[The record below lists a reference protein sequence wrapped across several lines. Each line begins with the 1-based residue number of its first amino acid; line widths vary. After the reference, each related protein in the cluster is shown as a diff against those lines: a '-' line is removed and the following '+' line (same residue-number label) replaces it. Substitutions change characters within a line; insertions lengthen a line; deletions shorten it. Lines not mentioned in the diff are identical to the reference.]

1 MGGSSD
7 LPFFYMLK
15 YPYSIE
21 TILVSAKKTE
31 GVTPTF
37 LTTAEVKNYLR
48 VDYTVDDTII
58 ADLIEGAY
66 DAFEGY
72 TNRSIRT
79 YTIEAVWEQFGVS
92 VDLPYMPVNFRSSA
106 VAVTSVEYSFEDGT
120 KNDVTS
126 VWEQVG
132 GSIRVLKPETI
143 APGYRLYVDYDVVN
157 PTIPKKLKMGL
168 LKWIATNY
176 EDRQN
181 TADFNVYEVP
191 NSSKHL
197 WSEYRVMTL

>member
-1 MGGSSD
+1 
-7 LPFFYMLK
+7 MLK
-15 YPYSIE
+15 YPFNIE
-21 TILVSAKKTE
+21 NILVSATKTE
-31 GVTPTF
+31 GATPTF

-48 VDYTVDDTII
+48 VDYDVDDTII
-58 ADLIEGAY
+58 DDLIEASY

-72 TNRSIRT
+72 TNRSIRN
-79 YTIEAVWEQFGVS
+79 YRIEAVWEQFGVS
-92 VDLPYMPVNFRSSA
+92 VDLPYMPVNFGSSA
-106 VAVTSVEYSFEDGT
+106 VSVTSVEYSFEDGT

-143 APGYRLYVDYDVVN
+143 APGYRLYVEYTIAN
-157 PTIPKKLKMGL
+157 PTIPRKLKIGL

-197 WSEYRVMTL
+197 WAEYRVMTL

>member
-1 MGGSSD
+1 
-7 LPFFYMLK
+7 MLK
-15 YPYSIE
+15 YPFNIE
-21 TILVSAKKTE
+21 NILVSATKTE

-58 ADLIEGAY
+58 ADLIQGAY

-72 TNRSIRT
+72 TSRSLRT
-79 YTIEAVWEQFGVS
+79 YTIEAVWEQFGAS
-92 VDLPYMPVNFRSSA
+92 VDLPYAP
-106 VAVTSVEYSFEDGT
+106 VTSVTKVEYRFEDGT
-120 KNDVTS
+120 NNDVTS
-126 VWEQVG
+126 LWEQIG
-132 GSIRVLKPETI
+132 GSIRVLKPEQVAYGNRLVVTY
-143 APGYRLYVDYDVVN
+143 ATGYT
-157 PTIPKKLKMGL
+157 TIPGKLKMGL

-197 WSEYRVMTL
+197 WAEYRVMTL